1 MRPLARL
8 TVVLAVAI
16 ALTGCLGPQLEVRS
30 RMTARHRSSSN

>member
-16 ALTGCLGPQLEVRS
+16 ALTGCLGPQLEVRVENDS
-30 RMTARHRSSSN
+30 ETSVVS